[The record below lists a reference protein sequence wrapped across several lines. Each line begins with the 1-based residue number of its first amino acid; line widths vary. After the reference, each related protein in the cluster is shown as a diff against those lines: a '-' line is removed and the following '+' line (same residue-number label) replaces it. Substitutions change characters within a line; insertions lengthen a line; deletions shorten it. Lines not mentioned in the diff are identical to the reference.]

1 MMNSQTMNKE
11 LNFMMLNKV
20 KMQKMLKVPTLV
32 KTLGLASLLASLVVL
47 PGCTTAYY
55 AAMEKVGVHKR
66 DILIDRVEEARDAQQ
81 ASQQEFKDALDQM
94 SQLLNFHGGNLQQ
107 RYEALSA
114 QYDDSKKSAEEVTSR
129 INKVETVAFD
139 LFGEWEAELSQY
151 QNKQLKTDSKKKLL
165 DTKRQFNELVKVMR
179 RAESKMPPVLR
190 VLNDNVLYLKH
201 NLNAKAVG
209 AIQGEFGVLQQDV
222 NSLISEMNRA
232 IADSNQFIA
241 NMNNNG

>member
-1 MMNSQTMNKE
+1 MVRRMTNSLITT
-11 LNFMMLNKV
+11 FMLQKVGIQKMLNKL
-20 KMQKMLKVPTLV
+20 KMQQILKTVGLV
-32 KTLGLASLLASLVVL
+32 SLLALA
-47 PGCTTAYY
+47 GCSTAYY
-55 AAMEKVGVHKR
+55 AAMEKVGFHKR
-66 DILIDRVEEARDAQQ
+66 DILIDRVEDARDAQQ

-107 RYEALSA
+107 RYEDLSA
-114 QYDDSKKSAEEVTSR
+114 QYEDSKKSADEVTSR

-139 LFGEWEAELSQY
+139 LFDEWEAELGQY
-151 QNKQLKTDSKKKLL
+151 QNKQLKADSKKKLL
-165 DTKRQFNELVKVMR
+165 DTKRQFNALVKVMR

-201 NLNAKAVG
+201 NLNVKAVG
-209 AIQGEFGVLQQDV
+209 AIQGEFGGLQQDV

>member
-1 MMNSQTMNKE
+1 MAHRMMSKIRSSMMLKKMNKQNI
-11 LNFMMLNKV
+11 LNRAGWGKAFGLALMLTS
-20 KMQKMLKVPTLV
+20 TLV
-32 KTLGLASLLASLVVL
+32 LS
-47 PGCTTAYY
+47 GCTTAYY

-81 ASQQEFKDALDQM
+81 ASQQEFKDALDQL

-107 RYEALSA
+107 RYEALST
-114 QYDDSKKSAEEVTSR
+114 QYEDSKKSAEEVSRR

-139 LFGEWEAELSQY
+139 LFDEWEAELAQY

-165 DTKRQFNELVKVMR
+165 ETKRQFNALVKVMR

-209 AIQGEFGVLQQDV
+209 AIQGEFGLLQQDV
-222 NSLISEMNRA
+222 NNLISEMNRA

>member
-1 MMNSQTMNKE
+1 MK
-11 LNFMMLNKV
+11 LNKLKV
-20 KMQKMLKVPTLV
+20 HKMLKLPKIL
-32 KTLGLASLLASLVVL
+32 KTLGLASMLASLALL

-81 ASQQEFKDALDQM
+81 VSQQEFKDALDQL
-94 SQLLNFHGGNLQQ
+94 SQLLNFHGGDLQQ

-114 QYDDSKKSAEEVTSR
+114 QYEDSKKSADEVTNR

-139 LFGEWEAELSQY
+139 LFDEWEAELAQY

-165 DTKRQFNELVKVMR
+165 ETKRQFNALVKVMR

-209 AIQGEFGVLQQDV
+209 AIQGEFGMLQQDV